1 MKNIILAL
9 ITLISLYGCNKE
21 GFNNNPQQS
30 LTNYSIRFENSVL
43 TQLDEP
49 ILSIQ
54 SNNSTTYNNSVGSF
68 YTININIEQL
78 YSDRNIDVFI
88 FEQNTLNQTSNK
100 HYIGSFITTNNGL
113 LNIYFNGN
121 FANIEL
127 YYIPNTKYYI
137 LLSNK

>member
-9 ITLISLYGCNKE
+9 ITLILLYGCNKE
-21 GFNNNPQQS
+21 GFNNNSQQS
-30 LTNYSIRFENSVL
+30 LTTYSIRFENSVL

-78 YSDRNIDVFI
+78 YSNRNIDVFI

-121 FANIEL
+121 FANMGL

>member
-21 GFNNNPQQS
+21 GFNNNPQRS
-30 LTNYSIRFENSVL
+30 LTTYSIRFENSVL

-88 FEQNTLNQTSNK
+88 FEQNTINQTSNK
-100 HYIGSFITTNNGL
+100 YYIGSFITTNNGL

-121 FANIEL
+121 FANMGL